1 MVAENIFLNEIRQNQ
16 KDKLHALSYLWL
28 PPSES
33 LQVSTLPDVTAEYKK
48 DKRYHGGGGLE
59 SKTLGHK

>member
-33 LQVSTLPDVTAEYKK
+33 LQVSTLPDVTA
-48 DKRYHGGGGLE
+48 R
-59 SKTLGHK
+59 KTKGTMVGEV